1 MSRQELIKD
10 ITEKLKREIT
20 GNGKNPRCYRSLSA
34 YRFAGGLES
43 LLLEEGFFKFGNKFE
58 YECGGKKYF
67 PLIGD
72 FRWTESYPS
81 LMLRK
86 AEEYLKTLPE

>member
-1 MSRQELIKD
+1 MTNQD
-10 ITEKLKREIT
+10 IIRHLAAELKRIT
-20 GNGKNPRCYRSLSA
+20 KGHPCHRCFGSYRDAGAIEALLIVEGVIPPQGKLEYRT
-34 YRFAGGLES
+34 
-43 LLLEEGFFKFGNKFE
+43 
-58 YECGGKKYF
+58 GGKKYF